1 MRVLIVEDEAFLAE
15 AIRDRLEVDAI
26 AGDIAFDGDA
36 ALEATTH
43 TQYDVVLLDRDIPG
57 IHGDEL
63 CQLLS
68 SNPEGPAVIML
79 TASGHL
85 DDRVGGLGLGADDYL
100 TKPFEFTE
108 LIARLRAVH
117 RRQFVSHPPVL
128 RSGGISLDPFRRDVT
143 RNGRAVNLT
152 RKEFAVLEL
161 LLRAGGGIISAET
174 ILEKAWDE
182 NSNPFT
188 GTVKV
193 TMSNLRRK
201 LGSPDPITTV
211 IGVGYSITDPGR

>member
-1 MRVLIVEDEAFLAE
+1 
-15 AIRDRLEVDAI
+15 
-26 AGDIAFDGDA
+26 
-36 ALEATTH
+36 
-43 TQYDVVLLDRDIPG
+43 
-57 IHGDEL
+57 
-63 CQLLS
+63 
-68 SNPEGPAVIML
+68 
-79 TASGHL
+79 
-85 DDRVGGLGLGADDYL
+85 
-100 TKPFEFTE
+100 
-108 LIARLRAVH
+108 
-117 RRQFVSHPPVL
+117 
-128 RSGGISLDPFRRDVT
+128 
-143 RNGRAVNLT
+143 VNLT

-193 TMSNLRRK
+193 TVSNLRRK